1 MIDRQLMTL
10 QRFDLTSAELSQ
22 YGVRVVGFV
31 PQNLTAAVQNT
42 MGYVETG
49 KPAQLGNSLS
59 GHSSSGLD
67 VLNFNRLEHQNVS
80 PIAQPAI
87 GPSIGA
93 RRKTTVTG
101 NGSSDILSNAGMIVS
116 GPITSRS
123 RDLLKST
130 LVQRQTIL
138 CAARLGELGTHAIQF
153 KEPSGVAVNNEGDI
167 FVADANSNIIQVFG
181 KDGVYRRSIGGNG
194 QLMFPNQVAICPKSG
209 RVVVTERAPNNQVQV
224 FTNAGRFV
232 KKFGQGIIENPRG
245 VTVDNRGR
253 IIVIESK
260 VKRVLIFNE
269 NGKRLRKFEDPKRLE
284 FPNGVAVNDNEE
296 IFISD
301 NVSHCIQVY
310 NYHGR
315 RLRSIG
321 GQLETDFPIGV
332 CMSSSGELWVADNH
346 NNFNVTVFNQKG
358 DMVAAYEDRKFHTKC
373 LDFALMKDG
382 SIVVSCQ
389 DGRIYVFP
397 VENRCNGGMV
407 GNEASGSS
415 WAGNEASATQ
425 INAPEML
432 GTGIWWENSK

>member
-1 MIDRQLMTL
+1 MFKQMIGRQLMTL

-49 KPAQLGNSLS
+49 IHAAQLGNSLS

-67 VLNFNRLEHQNVS
+67 VLNFNKLEYPNVS

-93 RRKTTVTG
+93 RRKTTGTG
-101 NGSSDILSNAGMIVS
+101 NGSSDLLSTADMIVS

-138 CAARLGELGTHAIQF
+138 CAARLGELGTHVIQF
-153 KEPSGVAVNNEGDI
+153 KEPSGVAVNKEGDI
-167 FVADANSNIIQVFG
+167 FVADANNHIIQVFG
-181 KDGVYRRSIGGNG
+181 KDGVYRRGFGMNDG
-194 QLMFPNQVAICPKSG
+194 ELRHPNQVAICPKSG
-209 RVVVTERAPNNQVQV
+209 RVVITERAPNNQVQV
-224 FTNAGRFV
+224 FTFAGKFV
-232 KKFGQGIIENPRG
+232 RKFGQGIIENPRG
-245 VTVDNRGR
+245 VTVDNHGR

-260 VKRVLIFNE
+260 VQRVLIFDE
-269 NGKRLRKFEDPKRLE
+269 NGKKLRKFEDPKRLE

-310 NYHGR
+310 NYYGR

-321 GQLETDFPIGV
+321 GQLETDFR
-332 CMSSSGELWVADNH
+332 SE
-346 NNFNVTVFNQKG
+346 
-358 DMVAAYEDRKFHTKC
+358 
-373 LDFALMKDG
+373 
-382 SIVVSCQ
+382 
-389 DGRIYVFP
+389 
-397 VENRCNGGMV
+397 
-407 GNEASGSS
+407 
-415 WAGNEASATQ
+415 SA
-425 INAPEML
+425 
-432 GTGIWWENSK
+432 